1 MTEYATAAEI
11 AGYLGT
17 RDWVVA
23 RKTVKIIER
32 YGADVIYLSPTQ
44 FKKITAHSIL
54 LGRVPM

>member
-17 RDWVVA
+17 RNWVVA

-32 YGADVIYLSPTQ
+32 YGDVICLSPTQ